1 MVRSRVFPILG
12 GLGRWDDRA
21 EVQRHVLVPG
31 LGKSVSIATFFFF
44 QFNYMHECFER
55 VFCELKW
62 RKEVILQNSRI
73 NFFIFLFKMYRPM
86 TKYWDPHLHFCLS
99 RNIS

>member
-1 MVRSRVFPILG
+1 MVRSRVFSILG

-44 QFNYMHECFER
+44 SSSITCMNALRECSASSSGEKR
-55 VFCELKW
+55 
-62 RKEVILQNSRI
+62 
-73 NFFIFLFKMYRPM
+73 
-86 TKYWDPHLHFCLS
+86 
-99 RNIS
+99 